1 MKNFQRDI
9 AMTKY
14 CA

>member
-1 MKNFQRDI
+1 MI

-14 CA
+14 IDKK